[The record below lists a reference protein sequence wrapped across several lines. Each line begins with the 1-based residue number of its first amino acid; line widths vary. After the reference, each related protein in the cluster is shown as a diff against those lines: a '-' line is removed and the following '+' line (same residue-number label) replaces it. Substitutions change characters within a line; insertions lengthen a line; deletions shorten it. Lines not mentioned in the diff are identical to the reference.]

1 MKTLCIL
8 LVLFLVPIV
17 SGCSGLP
24 DGDWGDPQNVARYSE
39 DVRFFVKIGTRIA
52 IGETAIEPEQVE
64 PLVQYFQTAKELL
77 LDPEGPSFD
86 AARALALAQFDD
98 DRYRFVAVAVIDVIE
113 RYAAN
118 HLADLGNNLGPLQ
131 VVLGAAVDG
140 AIEALTEFRDGA
152 RGNTSK

>member
-1 MKTLCIL
+1 MKTPCIL
-8 LVLFLVPIV
+8 LALFLIPIV

-39 DVRFFVKIGTRIA
+39 DIKLFVKIGTRIA
-52 IGETAIEPEQVE
+52 LGETTIQPEQVD
-64 PLVQYFQTAKELL
+64 PLVQYFQAAKELL
-77 LDPEGPSFD
+77 PDPEGPSFD

-98 DRYRFVAVAVIDVIE
+98 DRYRYVAVAVIDVIE

-118 HLADLGNNLGPLQ
+118 HLAEEVIPQLGDNLGPLQ
-131 VVLGAAVDG
+131 IILGAAVDG

-152 RGNTSK
+152 K

>member
-8 LVLFLVPIV
+8 LALFLVPIV

-39 DVRFFVKIGTRIA
+39 DVKFFVKIGTRIA
-52 IGETAIEPEQVE
+52 LGETAIKPEQVD
-64 PLVQYFQTAKELL
+64 PLLQYFQAAKELL

-98 DRYRFVAVAVIDVIE
+98 DRYRYVAIAVIDVIE
-113 RYAAN
+113 RLSLI
-118 HLADLGNNLGPLQ
+118 H
-131 VVLGAAVDG
+131 
-140 AIEALTEFRDGA
+140 I
-152 RGNTSK
+152 